1 MLINKTRSL
10 SSYDIGLSIII
21 SLLIYLL
28 FSNFSIL
35 NDLLGSTSVNNSFKK
50 PYCDETNYFCRPAF
64 VKFIYYYL
72 GKLINI
78 DVIIYFQIYLYVFSI
93 TLIRIQCVNLK
104 LNEWIINILVIILL
118 FNPKNLKYVFSTEE
132 ESFYLPIL
140 LIIISLIIKLIVEK
154 KYKNLIYFNI
164 AFAILLLVR
173 PAAIIFYIIALPIN
187 IVYLINIKK
196 DIFKN
201 FYFISLFCLM
211 ILIVPFFVN
220 NSLNKHYISKSVN
233 NNYFSMHALS
243 SLIAKQ
249 KNTHFED
256 EISQLINIQI
266 TKLNEVRK
274 IGNFNLTSKLHFECV
289 IFPAMNNP
297 IYKEKL
303 ILNFF
308 QINKKLNLN
317 KKLFNLYVKNF
328 LKNPATFLWSFQQCF
343 FANSMLAD
351 ILTQKET
358 DDINKIL
365 LNSIFND
372 NDKRIILDF
381 QDDTKN
387 YKNVITK
394 IRFFN
399 LCLLSISI
407 ISFILSIKSIISK
420 K

>member
-1 MLINKTRSL
+1 
-10 SSYDIGLSIII
+10 
-21 SLLIYLL
+21 
-28 FSNFSIL
+28 
-35 NDLLGSTSVNNSFKK
+35 
-50 PYCDETNYFCRPAF
+50 
-64 VKFIYYYL
+64 
-72 GKLINI
+72 
-78 DVIIYFQIYLYVFSI
+78 
-93 TLIRIQCVNLK
+93 
-104 LNEWIINILVIILL
+104 
-118 FNPKNLKYVFSTEE
+118 
-132 ESFYLPIL
+132 
-140 LIIISLIIKLIVEK
+140 
-154 KYKNLIYFNI
+154 
-164 AFAILLLVR
+164 
-173 PAAIIFYIIALPIN
+173 
-187 IVYLINIKK
+187 
-196 DIFKN
+196 
-201 FYFISLFCLM
+201 
-211 ILIVPFFVN
+211 
-220 NSLNKHYISKSVN
+220 
-233 NNYFSMHALS
+233 MHALS

-274 IGNFNLTSKLHFECV
+274 IGNLNLTSKLHFECV

-343 FANSMLAD
+343 FANSMLAE

-365 LNSIFND
+365 LNPIFND
-372 NDKRIILDF
+372 NDKRIILLF

-394 IRFFN
+394 FRFFN

-420 K
+420 KNDKFAILSILFFLMYYLVVNLHVNLVHAQARWFFTYFPLLIFSNLKIIEYINLILFNKILKR